1 MDLLMKH
8 KERNNMKP
16 KFIITE
22 ALQSLH
28 SNLLRSFLTII
39 GIVVGIFS
47 VTAMLALG
55 EGLSAN
61 ILDRL
66 SSFSTGDVTVSGD
79 VTFTDYN
86 WITQQPYVSNSL
98 ASLSV
103 KDADVIAF
111 GSDFAPTI
119 QSVVGDYENVQSYEL
134 VEGKVYDWNDI
145 SYAEPVVVVSDG
157 FAEAVQEETG
167 QSIIDQA
174 ISIGGQKFTVIGI
187 IESSSMTFTR
197 GDGIILVPYER
208 AVGALTNTK
217 NFSSIAVLL
226 QDSSYFEIAGQ
237 HILESLNASRQLAS
251 DSEDVFSV
259 ENSQS
264 FIETAQQTTQMLSLF
279 LGAVGS
285 IALFV
290 GGIGTMNMMLTTV
303 TERTKEIG
311 LRKAVGARDRDIMLQ
326 ILIESVAL
334 TSLGG
339 IIGILLSL
347 VGGVIA
353 NKIFA
358 DSEIISIVINAQVIM
373 LAAFIAIAVG
383 VVFGLYPARNASKL
397 QPVDALRTE

>member
-1 MDLLMKH
+1 
-8 KERNNMKP
+8 MKP
-16 KFIITE
+16 KFIISE

-55 EGLSAN
+55 EGMSAN
-61 ILDRL
+61 ILDRI
-66 SSFSTGDVTVSGD
+66 SSFSTGDLTVSGE
-79 VTFTDYN
+79 VTFADYK
-86 WITQQPYVSNSL
+86 WISQQPYVSNTL
-98 ASLSV
+98 ASLSIN
-103 KDADVIAF
+103 KAAVIAF
-111 GSDFAPTI
+111 GSDFTPTV
-119 QSVVGDYENVQSYEL
+119 QSVIGDYESIQSYEL
-134 VEGKVYDWNDI
+134 VEGKVYDWTDVG
-145 SYAEPVVVVSDG
+145 YAELVAVVSDG
-157 FAEAVQEETG
+157 FADSVKEETG
-167 QSIIDQA
+167 RSVIDQP
-174 ISIGGQKFTVIGI
+174 ITLGGQKFTVIGI
-187 IESSSMTFTR
+187 IKSNSMTFTR
-197 GDGIILVPYER
+197 GDGVVLVPYQR
-208 AVGALTNTK
+208 AVGALINTK
-217 NFSSIAVLL
+217 NFSSVSVLL
-226 QDSSYFEIAGQ
+226 QDSSYYEIAGQ
-237 HILESLNASRQLAS
+237 HILESLNASRQLAL

-264 FIETAQQTTQMLSLF
+264 MIETAQETTQMLSLF
-279 LGAVGS
+279 LGIVGG

-326 ILIESVAL
+326 ILIESVSL

-339 IIGILLSL
+339 VIGILLSL

-358 DSEIISIVINAQVIM
+358 DSQIISIVINGQVIM
-373 LAAFIAIAVG
+373 LAAFIAILVG

>member
-1 MDLLMKH
+1 MKL
-8 KERNNMKP
+8 
-16 KFIITE
+16 KFLVSE

-28 SNLLRSFLTII
+28 SNILRSFLTII

-55 EGLSAN
+55 QGLSAN
-61 ILDRL
+61 ILDRI
-66 SSFSTGDVTVSGD
+66 SSFSTGDVTVSGE
-79 VTFTDYN
+79 VTYADYS
-86 WITQQPYVSNSL
+86 WINEQPYVSDSL
-98 ASLSV
+98 ASLAING
-103 KDADVIAF
+103 ADVIAF
-111 GSDFAPTI
+111 GSDFSPTV
-119 QSVVGDYENVQSYEL
+119 QSVVGDYEAVQSYEV
-134 VEGKVYDWNDI
+134 VEGEVYDWASI
-145 SYAEPVVVVSDG
+145 GSAEPVVVVSDG
-157 FAEAVQEETG
+157 FADAVQEETG
-167 QSIIDQA
+167 RSVLDQP
-174 ISIGGQKFTVIGI
+174 ISVGGQKFTVIGI

-197 GDGIILVPYER
+197 GDGVILVPYQQ
-208 AVGALTNTK
+208 AVGTLTNTK
-217 NFSSIAVLL
+217 NFSSVAVLL

-237 HILESLNASRQLAS
+237 HILQSLNASRQLAS

-264 FIETAQQTTQMLSLF
+264 FIETAQETTQMLSLF
-279 LGAVGS
+279 LGIVGS

-311 LRKAVGARDRDIMLQ
+311 LRKAVGARNRDIMIQ

-339 IIGILLSL
+339 LIGILLSL
-347 VGGVIA
+347 VGGAIA
-353 NKIFA
+353 NQIFA
-358 DSEIISIVINAQVIM
+358 DSEIISVVINTQVIM

-383 VVFGLYPARNASKL
+383 VVFGLYPARNASRL

>member
-1 MDLLMKH
+1 MKL
-8 KERNNMKP
+8 
-16 KFIITE
+16 KFLITE

-28 SNLLRSFLTII
+28 SNFLRSFLTII

-61 ILDRL
+61 ILDRI
-66 SSFSTGDVTVSGD
+66 SSFSTGDVSVSGE
-79 VTFTDYN
+79 VTFADYN
-86 WITQQPYVSNSL
+86 WIAKQPYVSSSL

-103 KDADVIAF
+103 SGADVIVF
-111 GSDFAPTI
+111 GSDFSPTV
-119 QSVVGDYENVQSYEL
+119 QSVVGDYESVQNYEL
-134 VEGKVYDWNDI
+134 VEGKVYDWADI
-145 SYAEPVVVVSDG
+145 DYAEPVAVVSDG

-167 QSIIDQA
+167 RSIIDQP
-174 ISIGGQKFTVIGI
+174 ISIGGQKFTVIGVV
-187 IESSSMTFTR
+187 EASSMTFTR
-197 GDGIILVPYER
+197 GDGLILVPYER
-208 AVGALTNTK
+208 TVGLLTNTK
-217 NFSSIAVLL
+217 NFSSVAVLL
-226 QDSSYFEIAGQ
+226 QDSSYFEIASQ
-237 HILESLNASRQLAS
+237 HILESLNASRQLAG

-264 FIETAQQTTQMLSLF
+264 FIETAQETTRMLSLF
-279 LGAVGS
+279 LGIVGG

-311 LRKAVGARDRDIMLQ
+311 LRKAVGARDRDIMFQ
-326 ILIESVAL
+326 ILIESVTL

-339 IIGILLSL
+339 LIGILLSL
-347 VGGVIA
+347 VGGAIA
-353 NKIFA
+353 NQIFA
-358 DSEIISIVINAQVIM
+358 DSRIISIVINAQVIM

-383 VVFGLYPARNASKL
+383 VVFGLYPARNAAKL

>member
-1 MDLLMKH
+1 MVSLTKP
-8 KERNNMKP
+8 KARNNMKI
-16 KFIITE
+16 KFLITE
-22 ALQSLH
+22 ALQSLRH
-28 SNLLRSFLTII
+28 NLLRSFLTII

-55 EGLSAN
+55 EGLSSN

-66 SSFSTGDVTVSGD
+66 SSFSTGDVTVSGE
-79 VTFTDYN
+79 VTFNDYT
-86 WITQQPYVSNSL
+86 WITKQPYVSSSL

-103 KDADVIAF
+103 SGADVIAF
-111 GSDFAPTI
+111 GSDFTPI
-119 QSVVGDYENVQSYEL
+119 VQSVVGDYESVQSYEL
-134 VEGKVYDWNDI
+134 VEGKVYDWKDVG
-145 SYAEPVVVVSDG
+145 YAEPVVVVSDG

-167 QSIIDQA
+167 RSVVDQT
-174 ISIGGQKFTVIGI
+174 ISVGGQKFTVIGI

-197 GDGIILVPYER
+197 GDGLILVPYER
-208 AVGALTNTK
+208 AVGVLTSTK
-217 NFSSIAVLL
+217 NFSSVAVLL

-237 HILESLNASRQLAS
+237 HILESLNASRQLAR

-264 FIETAQQTTQMLSLF
+264 FIKTAEQTTQMLSLF
-279 LGAVGS
+279 LAVVGS

-311 LRKAVGARDRDIMLQ
+311 LRKAVGARDRDIMIQ

-334 TSLGG
+334 TSFGG
-339 IIGILLSL
+339 LIGILLSL
-347 VGGVIA
+347 AGGVIA
-353 NKIFA
+353 NRIFA
-358 DSEIISIVINAQVIM
+358 DSEIISVVINAQVIM
-373 LAAFIAIAVG
+373 LAAVIAVLVG

-397 QPVDALRTE
+397 QPVDALRAE

>member
-1 MDLLMKH
+1 MRLKVI
-8 KERNNMKP
+8 NNMKL
-16 KFIITE
+16 KFLITE
-22 ALQSLH
+22 ALQSLR
-28 SNLLRSFLTII
+28 SNMLRSFLTII

-55 EGLSAN
+55 QGLSEN

-66 SSFSTGDVTVSGD
+66 SSFSTGDVTVSGE
-79 VTFTDYN
+79 VTYVDYE
-86 WITQQPYVSNSL
+86 WIKEQPYVSNSL
-98 ASLSV
+98 ASLSING
-103 KDADVIAF
+103 ADVIAF
-111 GSDFAPTI
+111 GSDFSPTV
-119 QSVVGDYENVQSYEL
+119 QSVVGDYEAVQSYEL
-134 VEGKVYDWNDI
+134 VAGDVYDWSNI
-145 SYAEPVVVVSDG
+145 GFAEAVVVVSDG
-157 FAEAVQEETG
+157 FADTVEEETG
-167 QSIIDQA
+167 RSVLDQP
-174 ISIGGQKFTVIGI
+174 ISVGGQKFTVIGI
-187 IESSSMTFTR
+187 IESSSGTFTR
-197 GDGIILVPYER
+197 GDGVILVPYEQ
-208 AVGALTNTK
+208 AVGTLTNTK
-217 NFSSIAVLL
+217 NFSSVAVLL
-226 QDSSYFEIAGQ
+226 QDSSYYEIAGQ
-237 HILESLNASRQLAS
+237 HILQSLNASRQLAS
-251 DSEDVFSV
+251 DSEDIFSV

-311 LRKAVGARDRDIMLQ
+311 LRKAVGARNRDIMIQ

-339 IIGILLSL
+339 LIGILLSL
-347 VGGVIA
+347 VGGMIA
-353 NKIFA
+353 NQIFA

-383 VVFGLYPARNASKL
+383 VVFGLYPARNASRL

>member
-1 MDLLMKH
+1 MKTKFLI
-8 KERNNMKP
+8 KES
-16 KFIITE
+16 
-22 ALQSLH
+22 LQSLH
-28 SNLLRSFLTII
+28 SNFLRSFLTII

-61 ILDRL
+61 ILDRI
-66 SSFSTGDVTVSGD
+66 SSFSAGDVTVSGE
-79 VTFTDYN
+79 VTFADYV
-86 WITQQPYVSNSL
+86 WISEQPYVSSSL

-103 KDADVIAF
+103 NGTDVIAF
-111 GSDFAPTI
+111 GTDFSPSL
-119 QSVVGDYENVQSYEL
+119 QSIIGDYQTVQGYEL
-134 VEGKVYDWNDI
+134 VEGKVYDWKDSN
-145 SYAEPVVVVSDG
+145 YAEPVAVVSDG
-157 FAEAVQEETG
+157 FAETVQEETG
-167 QSIIDQA
+167 RSVIDQP
-174 ISIGGQKFTVIGI
+174 ITIGGQKFTVIGI

-197 GDGIILVPYER
+197 GDGLILIPHKR
-208 AVGALTNTK
+208 AVGTLVSTK
-217 NFSSIAVLL
+217 NFSSVAVLL

-237 HILESLNASRQLAS
+237 HILESLNTSRQLAP

-264 FIETAQQTTQMLSLF
+264 FIETAQETTQMLSLF
-279 LGAVGS
+279 LGIVGS

-311 LRKAVGARDRDIMLQ
+311 LRKAVGARNRDIMLQ

-339 IIGILLSL
+339 LIGILLSL
-347 VGGVIA
+347 GVGVIA

-358 DSEIISIVINAQVIM
+358 DSEIIAIVINGQVIM
-373 LAAFIAIAVG
+373 LAAVIAILVG

-397 QPVDALRTE
+397 QPVDALRAE